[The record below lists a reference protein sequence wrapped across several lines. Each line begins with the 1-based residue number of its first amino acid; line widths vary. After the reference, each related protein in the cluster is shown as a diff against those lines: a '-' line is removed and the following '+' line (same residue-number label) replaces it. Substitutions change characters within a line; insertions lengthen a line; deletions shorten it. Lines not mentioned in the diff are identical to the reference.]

1 MYIADLHIHSR
12 YSRAT
17 SRECVPEHLELWA
30 RRKGIDLLGTGDF
43 THPAWR
49 KELGEKLVP
58 AEDGLYCLRKELQIQ
73 DRILGEN
80 GCPRFVISG
89 EISSIYKKNG
99 RVRKV
104 HNLILLPGLYEAEL
118 LSRKLETIGNIHSD
132 GRPILGLDSRDLL
145 EITLEICPRA
155 IFVPAHIWT
164 PHSSMFGAFSGFDT
178 VEECFEDLSPYIH
191 AFETGLSSDP
201 PMNWRLSA
209 LDRLQMI
216 SNSDAHSPAKL
227 GREANLLDISMS
239 YDGLYGAVQ
248 EGQGLMG
255 TIEFFPEEGK
265 YHYDGHRKCHL
276 CLSPKEA
283 EKYQG
288 KCPVCGKKLTLGVS
302 HRIAQLADR
311 KEGFVRP
318 GAAPYESL
326 VPLPEVI
333 GACTGRSASS
343 TGVMRQYEE
352 MLAKLGP
359 EFSILRELPEEGIQ
373 SKCGYQIGEGIRRL
387 RQGRVRCFPGF
398 DGEYGVIRLFEP
410 WELESMEGQM
420 SLFQGGGVSLTGDKD
435 EAERKSGQE
444 TGRAAEGGSLE
455 GAENGLGMGRAAEGG
470 SLEGAENGRDKRR
483 AAEAGSPE
491 DIRDNCGIKPAPIE
505 KSIKPDS
512 LNEEQL
518 TAVQTISPHIAVI
531 AGPGTGKTK
540 TLVSRI
546 LYLLQNRRVKP
557 SEITAVTFTN
567 QAAQEMRSRLEAQI
581 GRKSISKRIR
591 IGTFHS
597 LCYELLRASGE
608 EFILAEDSM
617 VLEMAREIA
626 EELDIREKPKSLL
639 RKISKRK
646 LEMAESDTK
655 EGDGQEMTKLDQ
667 AVKCYQDRLTAFH
680 ALDFDDLL
688 MKALEKAREHIQTF
702 PYLLVDEFQ
711 DISPLQYKLIQA
723 WSQDGRELFIIG
735 DPNQAI
741 YGFRGADLKGFQRF
755 CQKEGLE
762 KISLARN
769 YRSSP
774 EILTASLAVLGDAGT
789 ILKPVQKSGFPV
801 RLIHASSQKEEA
813 TFAAKEINRLIG
825 GIDML
830 DAQEGY
836 SCPDDRSPRSFA
848 DIAILYRTHRQAEHL
863 ETCLKKEGIPYVV
876 TGREDFLEE
885 DSVRGSLGFFKS
897 ILNPQDP
904 LSRRQCLKL
913 LWNVEEISQCSYPAL
928 AEKYQTSCRRGNP
941 RKLWDSWTRDMDL
954 LSDPAMEKLASMAV
968 FYKTMEEMLASLAFG
983 RESDLKRCGGK
994 HYTSDSVTLMT
1005 IHGAKG
1011 LEFPVVLLHGLRAG
1025 LIPLEYPGRET
1036 DLEEEKRLLY
1046 VAMTRAKEELILTS
1060 SGEASPFVKPVSE
1073 DILVRQQIRLRNKCM
1088 REGQQMSLFEFG
1100 AFDK

>member
-164 PHSSMFGAFSGFDT
+164 PHFSMFGAFSGFDT

-333 GACTGRSASS
+333 GACTGRCASS
-343 TGVMRQYEE
+343 TGVMR
-352 MLAKLGP
+352 
-359 EFSILRELPEEGIQ
+359 
-373 SKCGYQIGEGIRRL
+373 
-387 RQGRVRCFPGF
+387 
-398 DGEYGVIRLFEP
+398 
-410 WELESMEGQM
+410 
-420 SLFQGGGVSLTGDKD
+420 
-435 EAERKSGQE
+435 
-444 TGRAAEGGSLE
+444 
-455 GAENGLGMGRAAEGG
+455 
-470 SLEGAENGRDKRR
+470 
-483 AAEAGSPE
+483 
-491 DIRDNCGIKPAPIE
+491 
-505 KSIKPDS
+505 
-512 LNEEQL
+512 
-518 TAVQTISPHIAVI
+518 
-531 AGPGTGKTK
+531 
-540 TLVSRI
+540 
-546 LYLLQNRRVKP
+546 
-557 SEITAVTFTN
+557 
-567 QAAQEMRSRLEAQI
+567 
-581 GRKSISKRIR
+581 
-591 IGTFHS
+591 
-597 LCYELLRASGE
+597 
-608 EFILAEDSM
+608 
-617 VLEMAREIA
+617 
-626 EELDIREKPKSLL
+626 
-639 RKISKRK
+639 
-646 LEMAESDTK
+646 
-655 EGDGQEMTKLDQ
+655 
-667 AVKCYQDRLTAFH
+667 
-680 ALDFDDLL
+680 
-688 MKALEKAREHIQTF
+688 
-702 PYLLVDEFQ
+702 
-711 DISPLQYKLIQA
+711 
-723 WSQDGRELFIIG
+723 
-735 DPNQAI
+735 
-741 YGFRGADLKGFQRF
+741 
-755 CQKEGLE
+755 
-762 KISLARN
+762 
-769 YRSSP
+769 
-774 EILTASLAVLGDAGT
+774 
-789 ILKPVQKSGFPV
+789 
-801 RLIHASSQKEEA
+801 
-813 TFAAKEINRLIG
+813 
-825 GIDML
+825 
-830 DAQEGY
+830 
-836 SCPDDRSPRSFA
+836 
-848 DIAILYRTHRQAEHL
+848 
-863 ETCLKKEGIPYVV
+863 
-876 TGREDFLEE
+876 
-885 DSVRGSLGFFKS
+885 
-897 ILNPQDP
+897 
-904 LSRRQCLKL
+904 
-913 LWNVEEISQCSYPAL
+913 
-928 AEKYQTSCRRGNP
+928 
-941 RKLWDSWTRDMDL
+941 
-954 LSDPAMEKLASMAV
+954 
-968 FYKTMEEMLASLAFG
+968 
-983 RESDLKRCGGK
+983 
-994 HYTSDSVTLMT
+994 
-1005 IHGAKG
+1005 
-1011 LEFPVVLLHGLRAG
+1011 
-1025 LIPLEYPGRET
+1025 
-1036 DLEEEKRLLY
+1036 
-1046 VAMTRAKEELILTS
+1046 
-1060 SGEASPFVKPVSE
+1060 
-1073 DILVRQQIRLRNKCM
+1073 
-1088 REGQQMSLFEFG
+1088 
-1100 AFDK
+1100 